1 MRRGSSQVTGLKLNS
16 SAAAGIWGTEEG
28 SDKVILFSAAKQAPA
43 ELAAFLTTEAKN
55 RLNSSATMSLV

>member
-1 MRRGSSQVTGLKLNS
+1 MRRASSQVTGLQLNS
-16 SAAAGIWGTEEG
+16 SAEAGIWGTEEG

-43 ELAAFLTTEAKN
+43 VLAALLTTEEKY